1 MNVVVNIYIMK
12 LDVQKMSLTR
22 SMDHDMSNVLGFEN
36 ELMQIKKF
44 FLGMLGLFFYNNG
57 LVVNTFSTQ
66 ERNFS

>member
-12 LDVQKMSLTR
+12 LDVQKMFLTR
-22 SMDHDMSNVLGFEN
+22 SMDHDMSYVLGFEN
-36 ELMQIKKF
+36 ELMQIKKS
-44 FLGMLGLFFYNNG
+44 FLGMLFFYNNG

>member
-22 SMDHDMSNVLGFEN
+22 SMDHDMSHVLGFEN
-36 ELMQIKKF
+36 ELMQIKK
-44 FLGMLGLFFYNNG
+44 MLGLFFYNNG